1 MPEDDRPDP
10 EANHVPSAGGLSSC
24 FLASVVMLALYL
36 ALYYVAC

>member
-1 MPEDDRPDP
+1 MAPEDDDP
-10 EANHVPSAGGLSSC
+10 EANHVPTAGGLFSF